1 MKKLAKIALITALV
15 MSVGGSALASTFA
28 ALTRSA
34 QAELRQHNISEM
46 LSLKSRIRKLE
57 SGLSA
62 IADAL
67 PDEKEAQ
74 GDASQVDASQVD
86 ASQVNA
92 EPDDTEVMLPE
103 ETVAEAVVT
112 HAEAHAAEPAA
123 ERGYIIS
130 VYRGIIGVFDADGR
144 LLRTVNVSVAT
155 LPASD
160 REALLD
166 GIPASTQEQMLEI
179 VGQYE

>member
-1 MKKLAKIALITALV
+1 MKKLAKIALIAALV

-92 EPDDTEVMLPE
+92 EPDDTDVMLPE

-112 HAEAHAAEPAA
+112 HAEAHAA

-160 REALLD
+160 RDALLD

>member
-1 MKKLAKIALITALV
+1 MKKLAKIALIAALV

-74 GDASQVDASQVD
+74 GDASQV
-86 ASQVNA
+86 NA

-112 HAEAHAAEPAA
+112 HAEAHAAEPVA

-160 REALLD
+160 RDALLD